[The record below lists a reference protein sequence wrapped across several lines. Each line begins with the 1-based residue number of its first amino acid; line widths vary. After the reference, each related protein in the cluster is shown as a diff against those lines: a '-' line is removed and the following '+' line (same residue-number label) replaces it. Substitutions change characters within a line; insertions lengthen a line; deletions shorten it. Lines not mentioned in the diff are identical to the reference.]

1 MQSKWEYIVIG
12 YDACKHDNWFLKH
25 KAHYGQYN
33 KVKIY
38 ARILTFTCCFC
49 VAITYIP
56 FIADALGY
64 IGCAI
69 AIIVVVSIPI
79 IIISIVIYKT
89 PQFNDIFRIT
99 QESKLHILF
108 ILGHCLLFVIMMVSG
123 TIFDINFVGYSI
135 FNLQSILWNGMFVAG
150 TLWIVYKNESN
161 QTPKLNHKY
170 VTTLEDVLRN
180 KFSMQ
185 LFVDHLSREYNI
197 ELITC
202 YIEVN
207 YFLSKI
213 LENNKS
219 INTDGKSIEFFYDE
233 LSEVLKKKDE
243 NILHMAN
250 NKHANITQLHAN
262 ILYHK
267 YLERCSEY
275 EINISGDLTKKFE
288 NIMSSNS
295 SNINININD
304 AELFEIFYD
313 IRKEM
318 HKMLYFSFERY
329 KQSPNFNKIQDVIQ
343 SNI

>member
-1 MQSKWEYIVIG
+1 
-12 YDACKHDNWFLKH
+12 
-25 KAHYGQYN
+25 
-33 KVKIY
+33 
-38 ARILTFTCCFC
+38 
-49 VAITYIP
+49 
-56 FIADALGY
+56 
-64 IGCAI
+64 
-69 AIIVVVSIPI
+69 
-79 IIISIVIYKT
+79 
-89 PQFNDIFRIT
+89 
-99 QESKLHILF
+99 
-108 ILGHCLLFVIMMVSG
+108 MMVSG

-135 FNLQSILWNGMFVAG
+135 FNLQSILWNGMFVSG
-150 TLWIVYKNESN
+150 TLWIVYKNESD
-161 QTPKLNHKY
+161 QTAELNHKY
-170 VTTLEDVLRN
+170 VTTLEDALRN

-213 LENNKS
+213 LESNKS

-233 LSEVLKKKDE
+233 LSEALTKKDE
-243 NILHMAN
+243 NILHKAN
-250 NKHANITQLHAN
+250 NKQANITQLHAN

-275 EINISGDLTKKFE
+275 EINISGDLTQKVE